1 MSDNPW
7 NDRDPVNDDEPMT
20 ITIGLSCLQPDER
33 VKKRRTLV
41 EAIAAKPLARHEELV
56 DELHGANDQV
66 FTTVRQFA
74 EQHDL
79 KVVRERRVPGEV
91 VLTGTARQLRRH
103 MGVDFKRVDGEGRRI
118 VVPVALD
125 NARMPEA
132 LANYVTAVMCDEE
145 GPSDGLISA
154 FLFDEVAR
162 ARGSTHHEPKPASR
176 PDGKP
181 FTVLDLAALYNF
193 PPNLDG
199 SGVKVGFILPEG
211 GLPEDVLGTY
221 FDALSL
227 KRPSIQLTELGL
239 AKNSPAPLEE
249 IREIVLAFGLGLGG
263 PPLHGKEGTERT
275 SAAPVR
281 ADRTS
286 DPSKRNLFTMEIL
299 LDLAICGSVANGAE
313 MRVYR
318 TLANRVGLRDAVI
331 RAADDGVSILVIT
344 WGAAERDGWENWGVP
359 QGQVPGLNHALDY
372 AIAKKG
378 VTVLCA
384 SGDGGS
390 TPSRFVH
397 DRLEPTFPASHD
409 LVVTCGGTAINGWT
423 ASGFQDEVVWNEL
436 VLGRQ
441 MASCGGFSRFVE
453 QPPWQRGLAEIA
465 GVAEAAGIAEPGRG
479 VPDIAANAAFASG
492 VWLWLGSANALSFGT
507 SAAAPLLAGLMAR
520 IYQGLTSKH
529 GISGIPGLGA
539 LLYDPA
545 VRKAMR
551 PILKGNN
558 IRRNGVNRYDAGPG
572 WNACTGL
579 GRPSGIDLQAAI
591 EAFITRP

>member
-7 NDRDPVNDDEPMT
+7 KDRDPVNDDEPMT
-20 ITIGLSCLQPDER
+20 ITLGLSCLQPDER

-41 EAIAAKPLARHEELV
+41 ETIAANPLARHEELV

-103 MGVDFKRVDGEGRRI
+103 MGVDFKRVDGKGRGI
-118 VVPVALD
+118 VVPVTLD

-132 LANYVTAVMCDEE
+132 LANYVTALMCDEE
-145 GPSDGLISA
+145 GPSDGLISP
-154 FLFDEVAR
+154 FLFDEGAR
-162 ARGSTHHEPKPASR
+162 ARGSTHHEPKPVLR

-181 FTVLDLAALYNF
+181 FTALDLAALYNF

-199 SGVKVGFILPEG
+199 SGVKVGFILPDG

-221 FDALSL
+221 FDALGL

-239 AKNSPAPLEE
+239 AKNSPALLEE
-249 IREIVLAFGLGLGG
+249 IREIVLAFGLGIGG
-263 PPLHGKEGTERT
+263 PPLHGEAGTGQT

-281 ADRTS
+281 AGRIS
-286 DPSKRNLFTMEIL
+286 DPNNRPLFTMEIL

-318 TLANRVGLRDAVI
+318 TLSNRVGLRDAVI

-390 TPSRFVH
+390 TPSRFVQ

-409 LVVTCGGTAINGWT
+409 LVVACGGTAIDGWT
-423 ASGFQDEVVWNEL
+423 ASGFQDEVAWNEL
-436 VLGRQ
+436 VLGRR

-453 QPPWQRGLAEIA
+453 QPPWQRELAEIA
-465 GVAEAAGIAEPGRG
+465 GVAEATGIAAPGRG

-492 VWLWLGSANALSFGT
+492 VWLWLGSVNAFSFGT

-520 IYQGLTSKH
+520 IYQGLASKH

-545 VRKAMR
+545 VRTAMR

-579 GRPSGIDLQAAI
+579 GRPSGVELQAAI
-591 EAFITRP
+591 EAFIARP